1 MEKDKVNKN
10 KGIGQKL
17 ARLRKKKN
25 ISIEELS
32 EKTGLLVEHL
42 KRIEAGERFAP
53 VGDIL
58 KISRVLSVDPD
69 LLLPSSDKEEKE
81 LKKRREADFRRRE
94 ASYLYDVLTPKA
106 RNKHLRAFRVS
117 IPARSEHPRVSYQHE
132 GEEFV
137 YVLSGEVEIKV
148 GQKKFH
154 LKKDESLHFS
164 SEIKHSLKN
173 PGNRKTVLIVTIYT
187 P

>member
-32 EKTGLLVEHL
+32 EKTGLTVDHL
-42 KRIEAGERFAP
+42 KRIEAGEGFTP

-69 LLLPSSDKEEKE
+69 LFLPTDGKKEKE
-81 LKKRREADFRRRE
+81 LEKRREADFKRRE

-106 RNKHLRAFRVS
+106 KNKHLRAFRVS
-117 IPARSEHPRVSYQHE
+117 IPARSEHPKVSYQHD

-148 GQKKFH
+148 GQKRHH
-154 LKKDESLHFS
+154 LKKDDTLHFS
-164 SEIKHSLKN
+164 SGIKHSLKN
-173 PGNRKTVLIVTIYT
+173 PGNRKTTLIVTIYT